1 MVYSTVLRIFINI
14 FQWSG
19 TAHNWRRG
27 VVKTHVNLKR
37 WLCHV
42 VEFDLYLVTFKPNC
56 ACLFYYWP
64 VHSMFNRQ
72 FAAFFFMNLCYNKSI
87 CYKQDSQLFTICS
100 VCFEQPQ
107 YEVCRQRW
115 FTETRWIAALVVI
128 YSPTRWICVY
138 WSKLFQDVHTRR
150 LTCICFQALRI
161 QELSSTLDI

>member
-14 FQWSG
+14 FLWSG

-72 FAAFFFMNLCYNKSI
+72 VRCFFMKLCYNKSI
-87 CYKQDSQLFTICS
+87 CYKQDSQLFKRYAGSASNNLSMKSADSADLQDKMNCS
-100 VCFEQPQ
+100 
-107 YEVCRQRW
+107 
-115 FTETRWIAALVVI
+115 TVI
-128 YSPTRWICVY
+128 VYSPTRWICVY
-138 WSKLFQDVHTRR
+138 
-150 LTCICFQALRI
+150 
-161 QELSSTLDI
+161 